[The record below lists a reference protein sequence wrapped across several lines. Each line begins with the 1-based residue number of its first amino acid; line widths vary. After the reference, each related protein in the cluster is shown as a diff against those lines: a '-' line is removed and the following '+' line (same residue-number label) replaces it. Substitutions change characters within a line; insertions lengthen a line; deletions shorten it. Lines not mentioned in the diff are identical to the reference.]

1 MPDGSYANSNSTSDF
16 SLEAMSNPVQ
26 TLLTQQRNRYKT
38 QVFGNAALTFHLAKG
53 LDLKTQFGVD
63 AHINRDRDYTPSTLL
78 NLGYDQQGE
87 ARLYDKDILYWQEET
102 YLTYM
107 NNWGKHRLN
116 AMAGLSWQQR
126 TVRDN
131 ETKVQGFADDF
142 FGFDNIGAGS
152 NPQAPT
158 SSYAQWAMNSYFLR
172 GSYTYNDRYMATV
185 TARIDGSSKFGKNNK
200 YAFFPSVGLGW
211 LISNEDFMKD
221 ISFIDQ
227 LKLHTS
233 FGVTGNSE
241 IGTYKSLATVA
252 SGTTLLNSVRVNNSY
267 ISRLANPDLKWEK
280 TNQFDIGF
288 NLNLFRNRLNFDV
301 SYYYK
306 LTTDLLLDRP
316 VPHSTGFDSVIDN
329 IGEVSNQGL
338 DLMVNTVNIDNP
350 DFTWSTTLNMNYN
363 KNKIEKLGENNEDI
377 LPGPDWVSG
386 SQTILRVGE
395 SLSSFWGYERLGI
408 YGVDE
413 AEEAA
418 AAGSA
423 VGKAKRSK
431 DKKVLGKGIPDWTG
445 SFINTFRYKNFDLTL
460 DLQFVMGVDVLQQFM
475 HSTEDRFGLTSGL
488 SSILYDAWSPENPNT
503 FVQAIR
509 NASSPNNA
517 KQSTELDSHWVCN
530 GSYLRANLIQLGYTF
545 DSKVL
550 KALRLGS
557 LRAYFN
563 VNNAFL
569 IHSKDFKGY
578 DPEGTSQGSNQWGQ
592 NMFFF
597 QYPKPRTFTLG
608 ANLTF

>member
-1 MPDGSYANSNSTSDF
+1 
-16 SLEAMSNPVQ
+16 
-26 TLLTQQRNRYKT
+26 
-38 QVFGNAALTFHLAKG
+38 
-53 LDLKTQFGVD
+53 
-63 AHINRDRDYTPSTLL
+63 
-78 NLGYDQQGE
+78 
-87 ARLYDKDILYWQEET
+87 
-102 YLTYM
+102 
-107 NNWGKHRLN
+107 
-116 AMAGLSWQQR
+116 
-126 TVRDN
+126 
-131 ETKVQGFADDF
+131 
-142 FGFDNIGAGS
+142 
-152 NPQAPT
+152 
-158 SSYAQWAMNSYFLR
+158 
-172 GSYTYNDRYMATV
+172 
-185 TARIDGSSKFGKNNK
+185 
-200 YAFFPSVGLGW
+200 
-211 LISNEDFMKD
+211 
-221 ISFIDQ
+221 
-227 LKLHTS
+227 
-233 FGVTGNSE
+233 
-241 IGTYKSLATVA
+241 
-252 SGTTLLNSVRVNNSY
+252 
-267 ISRLANPDLKWEK
+267 
-280 TNQFDIGF
+280 
-288 NLNLFRNRLNFDV
+288 
-301 SYYYK
+301 
-306 LTTDLLLDRP
+306 
-316 VPHSTGFDSVIDN
+316 
-329 IGEVSNQGL
+329 
-338 DLMVNTVNIDNP
+338 
-350 DFTWSTTLNMNYN
+350 MNYN